1 MEFHISRKVRDKY
14 SFDQSLF
21 SINGNII
28 FANFHG
34 ARVFAQSINAKNDL
48 INFPENAIQAGQI
61 YAIGLIDEIFHFV
74 LFSFLKENRPTIIQ
88 ELKLELFELFG
99 KDQIIKTLSSFDYF
113 FPYSIDYKNSS
124 LDFKSA
130 EFNNNNL
137 KQEEILEELLM
148 LWITNLN
155 PAMVPYSELFEDKEL
170 AQSTQYHQ
178 IMLAIGDFFKTQPSY
193 GPDNQDIVTML
204 RTPALEVPHS
214 LSGQLEYIRQ
224 KWGYML
230 GSYLYKLLGSLD
242 LIKEEQKVIVVGGG
256 NSGSTTVPDMRN
268 LSNDIEGFSPDSDWM
283 PRVVMMAKNAYV
295 WLNQL
300 SKEYN
305 QEIRYLNQ
313 IPNETLDQLKR
324 WGFTGLWL
332 IGLWERS
339 KSSKKIK
346 QLCGNPDAVASAY
359 SLSNYSISEDLGGEL
374 AYQNLRE
381 RAETRGIRL
390 ASDMVPNH
398 MGIDSNWVYEHPE
411 WFIQLDHSPFPSY
424 SFNGI
429 DLSENPDI
437 SINLEDHY
445 YNRSDAAVVFKRY
458 EHRTH
463 QESYIYHGNDGTTMP
478 WNDTAQ
484 LNYLMPEVREAVI
497 QTILD
502 VARRFPIIRFDA
514 AMTLAKKHYQRLW
527 FPQPGSGGAI
537 PSRSEFGLTKE
548 SFDNAFPE
556 EFWREV
562 VDRVAQEVPDTLLLA
577 EAFWLME
584 GYFVRTLGMHRVY
597 NSAFMNMLRNEENE
611 KYRQLIKNTLQF
623 DPQILKRYVNFMNNP
638 DERTAV
644 EQFGKDDKYFGICTL
659 MSTLPG
665 LPMFGHGQIEGYS
678 EKYGMEYYRPYWD
691 ETPDNHLIQRHER
704 EIFPILHERY
714 LFANVENFQF
724 YDFYTPG
731 GWIDE
736 NVFAYTNG
744 SGPKRAMVVFHNKFS
759 STKGWIKTSTD
770 FLLKSPTN
778 ENNKIVQ
785 SDLYSGLNLQGFNNS
800 YVIFRDQRTN
810 LEHIRSCKEIKETG
824 IYIELEAYDFHVFL
838 DFHEVQ
844 DEPLGQYYR
853 LEKYLNGRGVP
864 SVAEALKE
872 LTLSPILIPIRN
884 VINPGNLDQLKKL
897 IFDKSREIKKSEL
910 LNNKISKYDM
920 ALEAIQNYSHLSLD
934 RQRILEQTHRA
945 IIALILKSKSISNKN
960 IPGFVKISKIEDFFQ
975 KGLTA
980 HPELMTI
987 LVLWIFYRSLGGTNK
1002 DPNSTEFTRS
1012 LIDEWNLAPIT
1023 ESILVDLGF
1032 SLFEANRGLK
1042 AIKFMVSQQFWY
1054 EVFKDGSQSTI
1065 FEAWLNDD
1073 QIRSFLGVNRYQ
1085 DILWYNKEAFESFIW
1100 YMHAIAWL
1108 SSLSDPTKD
1117 AAKHI
1122 EDMVRMHKIIKEMLK
1137 AGVNSECQV
1146 AILLDNLK

>member
-1 MEFHISRKVRDKY
+1 MEFHISRKARDKY
-14 SFDQSLF
+14 IFDQNLF

-28 FANFHG
+28 FANFHA
-34 ARVFAQSINAKNDL
+34 ARIFAQSINAKNDL

-61 YAIGLIDEIFHFV
+61 NAIGLIDEIFHFV
-74 LFSFLKENRPTIIQ
+74 FLSFLKENRTTILQ
-88 ELKLELFELFG
+88 ELRHSLFELFG
-99 KDQIIKTLSSFDYF
+99 KDEIIKTLNSFDYY
-113 FPYSIDYKNSS
+113 FPNSDDYKESN
-124 LDFKSA
+124 LDILSV
-130 EFNNNNL
+130 EFDEDDS
-137 KQEEILEELLM
+137 KQEKILEEMLM

-170 AQSTQYHQ
+170 VQTTQYHH
-178 IMLAIGDFFKTQPSY
+178 IMMSLTKFFKKQPSF

-204 RTPALEVPHS
+204 RTPAIEVPHS

-224 KWGYML
+224 RWGHLL

-242 LIKEEQKVIVVGGG
+242 LIKEEQKVIFVGGNVG
-256 NSGSTTVPDMRN
+256 PTTVPDMST
-268 LSNDIEGFSPDSDWM
+268 LSNDTERFSPDSDWM
-283 PRVVMMAKNAYV
+283 PRVVMMAKNTYV
-295 WLNQL
+295 WLTQL

-313 IPNETLDQLKR
+313 IPDEALDQLKR

-339 KSSKKIK
+339 KSSKRIK

-381 RAETRGIRL
+381 RAAIRGIRL

-411 WFIQLDHSPFPSY
+411 WFIQLDHSPYPSY
-424 SFNGI
+424 SFNGT

-458 EHRTH
+458 DHRMH
-463 QESYIYHGNDGTTMP
+463 KESFIYHGNDGTTMP

-484 LNYLMPEVREAVI
+484 LNYLIPEVREAVI

-548 SFDNAFPE
+548 GFDNAFPE
-556 EFWREV
+556 EFWRDV

-597 NSAFMNMLRNEENE
+597 NSAFMNMLRNEEND

-644 EQFGKDDKYFGICTL
+644 EQFGKDNKYFGICTL
-659 MSTLPG
+659 MSTMPG

-691 ETPDNHLIQRHER
+691 ETPDGHLIQRHER
-704 EIFPILHERY
+704 EIFPILHDRY
-714 LFANVENFQF
+714 LFADVEKFLF
-724 YDFYTPG
+724 FDFFTPG
-731 GWIDE
+731 GWVDE

-744 SGPKRAMVVFHNKFS
+744 SGSKRALVVFHNKFS
-759 STKGWIKTSTD
+759 STTGWIKISTD
-770 FLLKSPTN
+770 FLLKSPSGDD
-778 ENNKIVQ
+778 NKIIH
-785 SDLYSGLNLQGFNNS
+785 SDLYSGLNLKGFDNA

-810 LEHIRSCKEIKETG
+810 LEHIRSCKDIKENG

-838 DFHEVQ
+838 NFREVQ

-864 SVAEALKE
+864 SIAEALKE
-872 LTLSPILIPIRN
+872 LILSPILIPMRN
-884 VINPGNLDQLKKL
+884 VINSGNLDQLRKL
-897 IFDKSREIKKSEL
+897 ILDKTIELKKSEIF
-910 LNNKISKYDM
+910 NNKISNYDEV
-920 ALEAIQNYSHLSLD
+920 LEAIQNYSHLSLD
-934 RQRILEQTHRA
+934 RQKVLEQTRRA
-945 IIALILKSKSISNKN
+945 ISGLIFISKSSSNKN
-960 IPGFVKISKIEDFFQ
+960 IPGFVKISKVETFFQ
-975 KGLTA
+975 RGFST

-987 LVLWIFYRSLGGTNK
+987 FLLWIFYRSLSGTNM
-1002 DPNSTEFTRS
+1002 DRNSTEFTRS
-1012 LIDEWNLAPIT
+1012 LIDEWNLGPLT
-1023 ESILVDLGF
+1023 ESILVDSGL
-1032 SLFEANRGLK
+1032 SVFEANNGLK
-1042 AIKFMVSQQFWY
+1042 SIKFMVSQQFWY
-1054 EVFKDGSQSTI
+1054 DNFKEDSLPTI
-1065 FEAWLNDD
+1065 FETWLNDD
-1073 QIRSFLGVNRYQ
+1073 QIRSYLGVNRYQ
-1085 DILWYNKEAFESFIW
+1085 DILWYNKEAFESLIW

-1117 AAKHI
+1117 SAKHI
-1122 EDMVRMHKIIKEMLK
+1122 EDMVRMHEIIKEMLK
-1137 AGVNSECQV
+1137 AGESSECQV
-1146 AILLDNLK
+1146 AILLENLK